1 MDYKELLR
9 VVKEENISGMLEL
22 INRSGM
28 SYLDIIDEF
37 EEDPEIISSRK
48 KKEQEARQEYRD
60 VAPIRA
66 KKKDTEDED
75 IEFLD
80 LN

>member
-9 VVKEENISGMLEL
+9 VVKEENIPGMLEL

-37 EEDPEIISSRK
+37 EKNNVLS
-48 KKEQEARQEYRD
+48 EYCGLH
-60 VAPIRA
+60 
-66 KKKDTEDED
+66 DEF
-75 IEFLD
+75 IKNYES
-80 LN
+80 NQK